1 MSSFSSVLTGKAAR
15 VGFLS
20 GAAYGLAA
28 RLAVSFPEWGGAV
41 LAMTLGFLF
50 VVPITIGYLTVRP
63 VVGSSAR
70 FKFFAPW
77 VTCALVILGS
87 VLVGLEG
94 AICVVFAAPA
104 MLLLASLGGFMAGA
118 QPTKTRVDIPI
129 AIFLPWVVMGFE
141 RGTPGPTRHVVTTT
155 QIEIAAPA
163 SVVWPLVVS
172 VDSIRDEERRPAFFT
187 AIGFPRPIAAT
198 LDHPGV
204 GGVRTAS
211 FDRGVVF
218 REAVIEWVPERRLR
232 FTIDARAVPR
242 AALDPHVTIGGPF
255 FDVLTGTYELE
266 PVSPARTVLVLRSEH
281 RVSTR
286 FNVYAAW
293 WADRVMASV
302 QRNILAVLKERA
314 ETGWAT
320 RRLGGSAA
328 RQLGGSAARRLGG
341 SATRYRAAGSGCRLS
356 NSVAHRSPF
365 AARRAAIVR
374 SVKVCGPTAP
384 PSTSSH
390 VQGADTGAPVFG
402 RTAYGAA

>member
-104 MLLLASLGGFMAGA
+104 MMLLASLGGFMAGA

-141 RGTPGPTRHVVTTT
+141 RGTPGPTRQIVTTT

-172 VDSIRDEERRPAFFT
+172 VDSIRDGERRPAFFT

-328 RQLGGSAARRLGG
+328 RRLVTVRLEVAADFRTVSPTGRPSRRGARP
-341 SATRYRAAGSGCRLS
+341 SYAA
-356 NSVAHRSPF
+356 
-365 AARRAAIVR
+365 
-374 SVKVCGPTAP
+374 
-384 PSTSSH
+384 
-390 VQGADTGAPVFG
+390 
-402 RTAYGAA
+402 

>member
-1 MSSFSSVLTGKAAR
+1 
-15 VGFLS
+15 
-20 GAAYGLAA
+20 
-28 RLAVSFPEWGGAV
+28 
-41 LAMTLGFLF
+41 
-50 VVPITIGYLTVRP
+50 
-63 VVGSSAR
+63 
-70 FKFFAPW
+70 
-77 VTCALVILGS
+77 
-87 VLVGLEG
+87 
-94 AICVVFAAPA
+94 

-141 RGTPGPTRHVVTTT
+141 RGTPGPTRQIVTTT

-320 RRLGGSAA
+320 RRLGDSAARRLGGSAA
-328 RQLGGSAARRLGG
+328 RRLGGSAARRLGG
-341 SATRYRAAGSGCRLS
+341 SATRL
-356 NSVAHRSPF
+356 P
-365 AARRAAIVR
+365 
-374 SVKVCGPTAP
+374 CGWKWLATFE
-384 PSTSSH
+384 
-390 VQGADTGAPVFG
+390 Q
-402 RTAYGAA
+402 